1 MGANPSFYTG
11 AMKLLFDLFPILLFF
26 VAFKLAD
33 IYVATAVAIAA
44 SVVQIVWLKLRA
56 RPIEPMQW
64 ASLAIIVVFGG
75 MTLFLHDETFIK
87 WKPTVLY
94 GLFAA
99 VLAGGRM
106 MFGRNLVRSVM
117 GKQLALPEP
126 VWHRLNLAWIAFFVA
141 MAALNLAVAYRYPT
155 DVWVD
160 FKLFGTMGLTIAF
173 VIAQALWLGRY
184 VQEEG

>member
-117 GKQLALPEP
+117 GRQLALPEP

-141 MAALNLAVAYRYPT
+141 MAALNLAVAYRFPT